1 MTVRKPYYKQSKEIL
16 KLIKKSKR
24 ILVNCHRSPDLDSVG
39 SALAMRYVLIRMGK
53 KVTIVCPSEIPDR
66 YYYLR
71 NASVIRVQPIDT
83 IRSEMFD
90 LFIAVDTSS
99 TAQSTGRIDGV
110 QPSIPSV
117 VIDHHDTNTLSGLV
131 KLVDPIQNSCA
142 EVLYSVFTDWKIH
155 IDRTVATYLFA
166 GIAGD
171 TVLFSAPQYR
181 VSSMEIATELIRLG
195 ADKSGI
201 IQHIFRNYHKDTLR
215 TLGLLLQSIR
225 FDSRH
230 RIAYVIISQ
239 SVERRMQSF
248 SDAKEAFADL
258 FFSSIE
264 GVEVGVFF
272 LEADGFVKIG
282 FRSRGVFDCGKFVRQ
297 FNGGGHPAAA
307 GAFVKGSLHTVVRNV
322 LSAARKQMHTM
333 KFPRK

>member
-1 MTVRKPYYKQSKEIL
+1 MPKKPYYKQSKAIL
-16 KLIKKSKR
+16 NLIKKSKQ

-39 SALAMRYVLIRMGK
+39 SALAMREVLIRIGK
-53 KVTIVCPSEIPDR
+53 KVTLVCPSELPER
-66 YYYLR
+66 YYFLK
-71 NASVIRVQPIDT
+71 NAKQIRIQRISDINT
-83 IRSEMFD
+83 KRFD
-90 LFIAVDTSS
+90 LFVSIDTASV
-99 TAQSTGRIDGV
+99 AQLTGNIDGV
-110 QPSIPSV
+110 QPLIPTI
-117 VIDHHDTNTLSGLV
+117 VIDHHDGSSLSGLV
-131 KLVDPIQNSCA
+131 RLIDTSQYSSA
-142 EVLYSVFTDWKIH
+142 EMLYKIFLDWDVGIDNKI
-155 IDRTVATYLFA
+155 ATYLFA

-171 TVLFSAPQYR
+171 TVLFSAPQYP
-181 VSSMEIATELIRLG
+181 VSSMETATELIRLG

-201 IQHIFRNYHKDTLR
+201 IQHIFRNYHKDTLK
-215 TLGLLLQSIR
+215 TLGFLLQSTR

-230 RIAYVIISQ
+230 KIAYVVISQ
-239 SVERRMQSF
+239 SVEKRMPSF

-307 GAFVKGSLHTVVRNV
+307 GAFVKGSLNSVVRNV
-322 LSAARKQMHTM
+322 LAAVRKQMQTM
-333 KFPRK
+333 KSSKK